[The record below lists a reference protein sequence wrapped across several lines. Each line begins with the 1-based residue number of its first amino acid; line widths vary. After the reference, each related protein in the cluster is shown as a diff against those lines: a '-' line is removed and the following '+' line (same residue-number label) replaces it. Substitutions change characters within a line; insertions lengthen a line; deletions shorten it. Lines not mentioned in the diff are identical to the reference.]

1 MSGSMLRKREI
12 QVLTR
17 LLNDGRKPDKHIAKE
32 IGTTQTTVTRIRQ
45 RLERDG
51 HIESYRA
58 RGDLEKAGLSII
70 VTTLFEWTDFSKKEA
85 FEKAK
90 KYILDNPH
98 VVFFGRGEG
107 MSGKTIIVITVHKSF
122 EEYESF
128 MHGLREKWDQYMRNL
143 DYFMTS
149 VGGIYKRFSTKD
161 AIIHSVMAGE

>member
-1 MSGSMLRKREI
+1 MRKREK
-12 QVLTR
+12 QVLGE
-17 LLNDGRKPDKHIAKE
+17 LLIDGRKPDKYIAKD

-45 RLERDG
+45 KLEREG
-51 HIESYRA
+51 YIEGYRA
-58 RGDLEKAGLSII
+58 RGDLKKAGLSI
-70 VTTLFEWTDFSKKEA
+70 VVATLFEWTDFSKKDA

-107 MSGKTIIVITVHKSF
+107 MSGKTMIVISVHGNF
-122 EEYESF
+122 EEYETF
-128 MHGLREKWDQYMRNL
+128 MHGLREKWDRYMRSM

-149 VGGIYKRFSTKD
+149 VDGVYKRFSTKD